1 MDSFSVVVLIL
12 IIGIVFVIYLL
23 KTSYSI
29 SKKTPEI
36 AQNEPPSSIDDQSKL
51 LQVEEFLTL
60 INDARKD
67 YFRHSYKEELKSRY
81 EPLFQQVSRISDR
94 KFSTNPQ
101 VIQFKQVY
109 SNLDSNVPTWN
120 EAYCERELIEN
131 KDLFDCIDRKSLDE
145 QQRRAVVVDEDNNLV
160 LAGAGTGKTFTIS
173 AKVKYLVDRKNV
185 NPDEILVISFTDKS
199 TKEIL
204 KRISKQLKIGVVA
217 KTFHKLGLNIIG
229 QGRGSR
235 PVVCENSE
243 LSKIVGDY
251 FQNAIEKN
259 PKVMQDLIEFFG
271 YYLNI
276 PEDVGK
282 YNRQSAINE
291 DSRDL
296 DFETL
301 KSMVDREANSQKSSK
316 RTIQGEYVRS
326 LEEVTIANFLYLHGV
341 KYIYEM
347 EYRYPT
353 GDSSHKK
360 YTPDFYLVD
369 YDIYLEHF
377 GINEYDRVPWLSPDK
392 ERQYVDGIRWKRT
405 LHDKNKTHL
414 IETYSYQNKNG
425 ELQDALD
432 SLLKSNEVVY
442 KQVDIKD
449 VYHKVLSNK
458 KDEYLKEFYKLIS
471 TFIKLFKSRGYSES
485 DFDLLKTIALKEK
498 NQFLKKRTLLFISI
512 VKPIY
517 LQYENYLKQSGKIDF
532 EDMINQAADLINQG
546 QVPINYRYIIVD
558 EYQDISD
565 GRFRLIKAIK
575 QKTNAKVMAVGDD
588 WQSIYRF
595 AGSDIN
601 LFTNFAKQLGFTET
615 LKIERK
621 YRNSQ
626 ELLDIAGHFVTKN
639 PIQLQKKL
647 VSDLHN
653 ISPIK
658 IVRYKHDPLTAIKY
672 AIEQIS
678 NLVEGDGKILLL
690 GRTNY
695 DVKVFTPDDGNISTP
710 SNTNHEFKI
719 NSNGADVTVEFDPYP
734 GLSISF
740 LTVHKVKGLEE
751 ENVIVLNMANSLLG
765 FPNKM
770 SDDPVLSLVLTEP
783 DEYHYAEERRLF
795 YVALTR
801 TKNNVYLITPDQNPS
816 VFVEEL
822 LKDHDIS
829 QVLIADNGN
838 NRNKP
843 ICPRCK
849 IGYLKVKTNSYD
861 GSKFLGCSRWDEC
874 EYTQNI
880 DDVNDDEDDDW
891 KDIPF

>member
-1 MDSFSVVVLIL
+1 MDFIEFVVWIIVISVLTIIYFSI
-12 IIGIVFVIYLL
+12 
-23 KTSYSI
+23 KDNPNSN
-29 SKKTPEI
+29 KTPEI
-36 AQNEPPSSIDDQSKL
+36 AQNEPPFSIEHQSQL
-51 LQVEEFLTL
+51 LQVEEFLTS
-60 INDARKD
+60 INDAREN

-81 EPLFQQVSRISDR
+81 EPFSQKVSRIRDR

-109 SNLDSNVPTWN
+109 SNLDSNVRTWN

-131 KDLFDCIDRKSLDE
+131 KDLFDCIDRKSLDG

-185 NPDEILVISFTDKS
+185 NPDEILLISFTNKS

-204 KRISKQLKIGVVA
+204 RRISDQLKIGVVA
-217 KTFHKLGLNIIG
+217 NTFHVLGLDIIA

-235 PVVCENSE
+235 PNVCENSE

-276 PEDVGK
+276 PEDVEK
-282 YNRQSAINE
+282 FNNPSAIDE
-291 DSRDL
+291 DSRNL

-301 KSMVDREANSQKSSK
+301 KSMVDREVNSQKSSK
-316 RTIQGEYVRS
+316 RTIQGEFVRS

-341 KYIYEM
+341 KYNYER
-347 EYRYPT
+347 EYPYPT
-353 GDSSHKK
+353 GDVSHKK
-360 YTPDFYLVD
+360 YTPDFYLVN

-377 GINEYDRVPWLSPDK
+377 GINEYGGVPWLSPDK
-392 ERQYVDGIRWKRT
+392 ERKYLDGIRWKRM
-405 LHDKNKTHL
+405 LHKKNNTHL
-414 IETYSYQNKNG
+414 IETYCYQNKNG

-432 SLLKSNEVVY
+432 SLLRSKKVVY

-449 VYHKVLSNK
+449 VYQKVLSNK

-485 DFDLLKTIALKEK
+485 DFDLLKTITLKEK

-517 LQYENYLKQSGKIDF
+517 IKYENYLKQSGKIDF
-532 EDMINQAADLINQG
+532 EDMINQATDLINQG

-615 LKIERK
+615 LKIERT

-626 ELLDIAGHFVTKN
+626 ELLDIAGQFVTKN
-639 PIQLQKKL
+639 PKQLQKKL
-647 VSDLHN
+647 MSDLHN
-653 ISPIK
+653 ISPIQ
-658 IVRYKHDPLTAIKY
+658 IVRYKQDPLTAIKY
-672 AIEQIS
+672 AIDQIS
-678 NLVEGDGKILLL
+678 NLVEGDKKILLL

-695 DVKVFTPDDGNISTP
+695 DVKVFEPEDENPSDP
-710 SNTNHEFKI
+710 SNTNHEFWI
-719 NSNGADVTVEFDPYP
+719 NHNGDDVTVKYDPYP
-734 GLSISF
+734 GLSLPF

-783 DEYHYAEERRLF
+783 DEYDYAEERRLF

-801 TKNNVYLITPDQNPS
+801 TKNSVYLITPDQNPS

-822 LKDHDIS
+822 LQIHNIS
-829 QVLIADNGN
+829 NVLIAENGN
-838 NRNKP
+838 SRNKP

-861 GSKFLGCSRWDEC
+861 GSKFLNCSKFPDCR
-874 EYTQNI
+874 YTQNI
-880 DDVNDDEDDDW
+880 DQVSDDEVDDL